1 MMTLEEIKRTTID
14 NIADTEIRKS
24 DIHGYGLFAL
34 RDFRAGETIC
44 ALDGQVMPWSKY
56 EELENELKSKLG
68 ELSDYFFMEW
78 NCLRKDALLVRPL
91 RTKYSYIN
99 HSREGRNLKLK
110 RIRDGCILIFVEED
124 VAEGEEL
131 LLNYNYEP
139 LSDDYIR
146 NNEFLKN

>member
-91 RTKYSYIN
+91 ARGSQSKTKEN
-99 HSREGRNLKLK
+99 KRRLHSN
-110 RIRDGCILIFVEED
+110 IRRRGYCR
-124 VAEGEEL
+124 G
-131 LLNYNYEP
+131 
-139 LSDDYIR
+139 
-146 NNEFLKN
+146 